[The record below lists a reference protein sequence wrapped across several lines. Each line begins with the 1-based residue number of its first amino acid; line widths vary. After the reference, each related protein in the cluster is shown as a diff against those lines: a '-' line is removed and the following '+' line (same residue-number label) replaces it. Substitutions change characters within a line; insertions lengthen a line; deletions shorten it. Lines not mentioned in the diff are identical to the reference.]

1 MAEHLKLARPYFVLL
16 AIFGV
21 ARFLQ
26 GPFGVPYGKGHHVF
40 SIVTLTVFS
49 CIYYGVFARRWRGY
63 RLMQAI
69 LLAFTLGVISQLVI
83 LALTLLSYALSL
95 ETYFNHPVAINLRPL
110 AESDL
115 QPGPWQPVQ
124 LGQALGNRLGG
135 LIGNSIFAGILGAIG
150 WTVGGVLPERP
161 APPIVQTAP

>member
-1 MAEHLKLARPYFVLL
+1 MAEHLRLARPYFVLL
-16 AIFGV
+16 AIFAL

-40 SIVTLTVFS
+40 SIVTLTAFS

-69 LLAFTLGVISQLVI
+69 LLAFVLGVVSQLVV

-95 ETYFNHPVAINLRPL
+95 ETYLNHPVALNLRPL
-110 AESDL
+110 AGSDL
-115 QPGPWQPVQ
+115 VAGAWEPVP
-124 LGQALGNRLGG
+124 LGQALSNRLGG

-150 WTVGGVLPERP
+150 WTAGGVLPER
-161 APPIVQTAP
+161 

>member
-16 AIFGV
+16 AIFAV

-26 GPFGVPYGKGHHVF
+26 GPLGAPYAKGHHVF
-40 SIVTLTVFS
+40 SIVTLTAFS
-49 CIYYGVFARRWRGY
+49 CIYYGVFVRRWRGH

-69 LLAFTLGVISQLVI
+69 LLAFVLGLISQLVI

-95 ETYFNHPVAINLRPL
+95 ETYFTHPVALNLRPL
-110 AESDL
+110 GETDL
-115 QPGPWQPVQ
+115 QPGAWQAVP
-124 LGQALGNRLGG
+124 LGQALANRLGG

-150 WTVGGVLPERP
+150 WTVGGVLPER
-161 APPIVQTAP
+161 